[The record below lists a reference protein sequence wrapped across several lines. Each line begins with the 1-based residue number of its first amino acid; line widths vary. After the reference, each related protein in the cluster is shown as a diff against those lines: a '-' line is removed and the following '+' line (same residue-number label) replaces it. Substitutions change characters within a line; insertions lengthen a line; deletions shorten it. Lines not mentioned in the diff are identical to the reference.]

1 MTTKEILEYLE
12 KRWQIVKQ
20 VEEAAQNLERIKKQQ
35 PSQKNLYKRRMI
47 ILASLGIYMI
57 LLYFMS
63 FPRMISYGFIG
74 FLFYTILNM
83 VIIAGILYLAYY
95 FWKRKKEIIVQ
106 SNADYNDALKRA
118 ETDFYSLYNSTE
130 YIQGAKSFPSEY
142 YNSESLAR
150 LYKLVEEGRANS
162 LKEAYNLLEQQ
173 RNQEITWDKQ
183 DKLHS
188 VQQDIARSSRR
199 IADSSEATASNTA
212 ETAKNTHKIAKD
224 TEAIRGIAAGIAART
239 RQIARTTENILD
251 KVSKR

>member
-150 LYKLVEEGRANS
+150 LYKLVSLVHHVVSLIHLRLRLAILRKQPRTHIRLLKIQKQFEES
-162 LKEAYNLLEQQ
+162 QQELQPEHVKLLGLQ
-173 RNQEITWDKQ
+173 RIYWIK
-183 DKLHS
+183 
-188 VQQDIARSSRR
+188 
-199 IADSSEATASNTA
+199 
-212 ETAKNTHKIAKD
+212 
-224 TEAIRGIAAGIAART
+224 
-239 RQIARTTENILD
+239 
-251 KVSKR
+251 